1 MVQSMVY
8 YPQFLLSS
16 KAQSLQLLS
25 LNGENQYPI
34 GMCQISAVT
43 KNSICVMIVATIT
56 KSGKPLC
63 QMNLKCKYR
72 DRTNRK
78 KIWRKLLKVGI
89 NISRV

>member
-1 MVQSMVY
+1 MVQSLVY

-25 LNGENQYPI
+25 LNGKNQYPN
-34 GMCQISAVT
+34 GMCQIST
-43 KNSICVMIVATIT
+43 IIKNFICVMIVATIT

-78 KIWRKLLKVGI
+78 KIWRKLLKVRI
-89 NISRV
+89 NISCV

>member
-1 MVQSMVY
+1 MVQSLVY

-34 GMCQISAVT
+34 GMCQISVVT